1 MALRIETFT
10 GGPLE
15 TNAYLVSDPE
25 RLEAMIVDAPPGV
38 ADALSAAIQ
47 RASLQLTRIVITHG
61 HWDHIGD
68 AAALKAA
75 TGAPLVGY
83 PGVATVLQHPPT
95 TAPVSIPPAQLDSTL
110 DDGDVIALGGSR
122 FAVMYLPGHDPNHIV
137 LYDEADRLL
146 FGGDVL
152 FPGGH
157 GRTDIPGSDQAAMD
171 TSLARLRDL
180 PADVTVYPGH
190 GATTT
195 IGAEQGW
202 LSGRA

>member
-1 MALRIETFT
+1 MALRIETVT

-25 RLEAMIVDAPPGV
+25 RLEAMIIDAPPGV
-38 ADALSAAIQ
+38 ADALSSAIQ
-47 RASLQLTRIVITHG
+47 REALQLTRIVITHG

-68 AAALKAA
+68 AAALHET

-83 PGVATVLQHPPT
+83 TGLATVLRHPPA
-95 TAPVSIPPAQLDSTL
+95 TAPVPIAPARLDDTL
-110 DDGDVIALGGSR
+110 DDGDVITLGDSR
-122 FAVMYLPGHDPNHIV
+122 FVVMYLPGHDPNHIV
-137 LYDEADRLL
+137 LYSEADRVL

-157 GRTDIPGSDQAAMD
+157 GRTDIPGSDQMTMHA
-171 TSLARLRDL
+171 SLARLRDL

-195 IGAEQGW
+195 IGAEQRW
-202 LSGRA
+202 LASKA